1 MYKVEFIATGHVF
14 ELPEIVAKELKEKYP
29 EEYKIL
35 EKNGKKFKDK
45 IKKKVCDENSKSIYS
60 NCTSIKSIKY
70 PHEDKHCKICCH

>member
-35 EKNGKKFKDK
+35 EKNGKKFKEIFTRH
-45 IKKKVCDENSKSIYS
+45 IKFNYFL
-60 NCTSIKSIKY
+60 
-70 PHEDKHCKICCH
+70 CKLLF

>member
-45 IKKKVCDENSKSIYS
+45 IKKKSLWWK
-60 NCTSIKSIKY
+60 
-70 PHEDKHCKICCH
+70 